1 MEGRTIDV
9 ATAVVVVMRG
19 RRWRV
24 VDVRGAVE
32 GSRVRL
38 Q

>member
-1 MEGRTIDV
+1 MERRAIDV

>member
-1 MEGRTIDV
+1 MERRAIDV
-9 ATAVVVVMRG
+9 ATVVVVMRG

-24 VDVRGAVE
+24 VDVRGSVE